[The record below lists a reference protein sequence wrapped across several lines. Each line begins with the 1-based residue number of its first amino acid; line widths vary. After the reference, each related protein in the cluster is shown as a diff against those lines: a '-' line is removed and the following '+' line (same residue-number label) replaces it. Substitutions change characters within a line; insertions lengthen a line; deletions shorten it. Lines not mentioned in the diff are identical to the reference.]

1 MIPNRNTKDG
11 SSIDVGWVLGSCVK
25 GAEGFDC
32 GGNERI
38 ILGAA
43 VFDDGVF
50 CMMGHLGC
58 IAYGGV
64 CCFNGGINSYHGL
77 DASFV

>member
-43 VFDDGVF
+43 VFDKEAFCTGLLGLGLVLVCVGV
-50 CMMGHLGC
+50 
-58 IAYGGV
+58 GV
-64 CCFNGGINSYHGL
+64 VPS
-77 DASFV
+77 AV

>member
-43 VFDDGVF
+43 VFDKEGL
-50 CMMGHLGC
+50 LGLVLV
-58 IAYGGV
+58 YGGV
-64 CCFNGGINSYHGL
+64 GPS
-77 DASFV
+77 AV